1 MLSQLFD
8 LMPTDRLSRA
18 LHELKQGGTTVLLCT
33 GRPEAIT
40 LDGWFWLGST
50 QQRRSRAWRSFRTI
64 SPAGRCAMPSR
75 PEHLAHFR
83 TLARLRPPRLTVVLA
98 WMIVIGI
105 AVAVGLMFFTPWV
118 QTAQGQGQVV
128 ALDPDDRAQEVAAL
142 VPGRVER
149 WFVQDGQHVD
159 KGDRI
164 AQIID
169 VDPNL
174 LSRLA
179 SERAQVQ
186 AEIAA
191 VQQSQRVANID
202 VGRTGQLLA
211 EGLAARRDYEQAQI
225 KVADGGAKLAEARAK
240 LNRIDIQLNRQSAQI
255 VRAPRDGRVQQLN
268 AAAGGGLV
276 SAGTVLAT
284 VVPERVQHAVEL
296 YVDGRDLPL
305 AVPGR
310 PVRLEF
316 EGWPAIQFS
325 GWPALAQGL
334 FDGRVRVI
342 DPSAGSTGLFRVLV
356 EPVPGK
362 PAWPDRRFVR
372 LGGKVHGWIQGDTVS
387 IGYELWRQ
395 LNDFPLDFGQVSTTG
410 QSPAALKEDV
420 NKIAAKAGKAR

>member
-1 MLSQLFD
+1 
-8 LMPTDRLSRA
+8 
-18 LHELKQGGTTVLLCT
+18 
-33 GRPEAIT
+33 
-40 LDGWFWLGST
+40 
-50 QQRRSRAWRSFRTI
+50 
-64 SPAGRCAMPSR
+64 
-75 PEHLAHFR
+75 
-83 TLARLRPPRLTVVLA
+83 
-98 WMIVIGI
+98 
-105 AVAVGLMFFTPWV
+105 V